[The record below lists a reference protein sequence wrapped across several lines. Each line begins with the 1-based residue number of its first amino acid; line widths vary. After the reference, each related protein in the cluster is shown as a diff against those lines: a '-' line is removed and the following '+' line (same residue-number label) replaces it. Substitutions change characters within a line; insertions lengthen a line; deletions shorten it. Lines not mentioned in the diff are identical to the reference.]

1 MTTVIIPSYNR
12 ADIIQKSIM
21 SVLNQTISN
30 LELIV
35 VDDGSD
41 DDTELKVKEIKD
53 NRLRYIK
60 LEKNS
65 GACAARN
72 KGICEAKGKYIA
84 FQDSDDTWVKDK
96 LEKQIAFMENKQADM
111 VYCGMSRHIGNKTR
125 YFPSDQKKHEELSLE
140 SLLSKNKISTQ
151 NILIKKSVAE
161 QVLFDTSFKRLQD
174 WDFSARV
181 LIGGF
186 KIAYLAEPLVD
197 AVVRKDSITSSVN
210 TEEAYKHFINK
221 YKSYYK
227 EYPHALS
234 SVYYT
239 IAGSISSTNKPLA
252 QEYLKKSLKIK
263 FRVKTLLKFAAVS
276 FL

>member
-21 SVLNQTISN
+21 SVLDQTVSD

-35 VDDGSD
+35 VDDGSN
-41 DDTELKVKEIKD
+41 DDTEIKVKEIKD
-53 NRLRYIK
+53 DRLHYIK

-72 KGICEAKGKYIA
+72 KGICEAKGEYIA

-96 LEKQIAFMENKQADM
+96 LEKQIAFMEKKQADM

-125 YFPSDQKKHEELSLE
+125 YFPSGQKKQEELSLE

-181 LIGGF
+181 LISGF

-210 TEEAYKHFINK
+210 TEEAYKHFISK
-221 YKSYYK
+221 YEAHYQK
-227 EYPHALS
+227 YPNALS

-239 IAGSISSTNKPLA
+239 IASSISNANKPLA
-252 QEYLKKSLKIK
+252 QEYLKKSLKIR
-263 FRVKTLLKFAAVS
+263 FRIKTLLKLAVIS
-276 FL
+276 FS